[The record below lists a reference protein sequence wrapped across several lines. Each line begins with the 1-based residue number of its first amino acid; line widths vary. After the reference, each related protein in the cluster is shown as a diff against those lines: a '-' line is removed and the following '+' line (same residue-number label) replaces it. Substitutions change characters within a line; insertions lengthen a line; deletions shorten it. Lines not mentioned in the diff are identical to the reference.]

1 MYNSESSTESV
12 FGLTVLV
19 NSVLLILKKER
30 EKWVLIPY
38 MFSLV
43 MKAILFV
50 FKTNLYHSVEEG
62 DQGNIIT

>member
-1 MYNSESSTESV
+1 MYNSESSSESV

-19 NSVLLILKKER
+19 SSVLLILKRER

-38 MFSLV
+38 MFSVV
-43 MKAILFV
+43 MKAILSV

-62 DQGNIIT
+62 DQGNIIA